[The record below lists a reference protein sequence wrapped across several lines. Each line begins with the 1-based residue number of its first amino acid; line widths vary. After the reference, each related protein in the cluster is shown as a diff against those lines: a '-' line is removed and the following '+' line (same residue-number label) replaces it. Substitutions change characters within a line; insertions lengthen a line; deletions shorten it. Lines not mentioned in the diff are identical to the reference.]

1 MSAQHLKWLKKNEM
15 MGEFVWFQGFNENIE
30 LLALMPIF
38 TLMPNVFVWQ
48 MKIVL
53 VVTHFSL
60 WI

>member
-1 MSAQHLKWLKKNEM
+1 MIKKSEM

-60 WI
+60 